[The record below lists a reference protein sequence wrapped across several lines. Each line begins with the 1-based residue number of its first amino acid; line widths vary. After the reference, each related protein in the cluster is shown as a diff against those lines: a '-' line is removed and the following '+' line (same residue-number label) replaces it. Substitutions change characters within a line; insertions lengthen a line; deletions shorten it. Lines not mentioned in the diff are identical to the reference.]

1 MDKTLLRP
9 LFQKRYMEMNKPQGF
24 LFGGVAMQADQARQ
38 RQSGLMNLAQ
48 ANIYTNPNTGIQQNI
63 EIEEIPK
70 QDVNITESIVS
81 GRENQKALAEE
92 QEDTGIM
99 SIEPPQNKKD
109 DTLSQEIEKYQ
120 AQSEVMKATQNVTKQ
135 PVDQPLFSD
144 DEKKGIFAANLAIAL
159 AQQGDPISN
168 LAMGLGRGAMSIGKL
183 KAAEAEIKNKK
194 SKFAAT
200 KKAIDTQ
207 TNSPVYVTEA
217 QIQTVTN
224 ADGSPRYLPEGSKK
238 SQDIGSY
245 LVRQDDGTYA
255 ERIVPKYKV
264 FEAVDSGDLTKYKPF
279 DKKTGES
286 FKTFRFARDAYGFK
300 KGDPVTVTDSEI
312 RADLAKPPNERL
324 YMPTELTD
332 DQAMRQL
339 LLTEKAKE
347 DMEIRKG
354 LRKEM
359 DKAEALVDLIGKVD
373 KRLDVTKG
381 GSLGSLTRFIGT
393 SQAFGN
399 FLAGKRQTDLYS
411 AQGKD
416 NERLIKQAILNPK
429 EYAAQNIDNARKRAE
444 FVKLADAFNKRVQA
458 EAAGLET
465 EVIELAYALAK
476 AREEGGR
483 FSVSDIELA
492 MRSINA
498 GVDSNQFRSSLYAI
512 GSRVLRQPLKKFSRF
527 YKDFDPKELEKEQF
541 KYLEDRLRFYDDPFN
556 YKPLKKEGDKGLKD
570 FMS

>member
-1 MDKTLLRP
+1 
-9 LFQKRYMEMNKPQGF
+9 MELHKPQGF
-24 LFGGVAMQADQARQ
+24 VLGGGVAMQADQAKQ
-38 RQSGLMNLAQ
+38 KQSGVMNLSQ
-48 ANIYTNPNTGIQQNI
+48 ANIYTDPNSGVQRNI
-63 EIEEIPK
+63 AVVPSPK
-70 QDVNITESIVS
+70 QDVNITESIIS
-81 GRENQKALAEE
+81 GRENEKALAEE
-92 QEDTGIM
+92 KDSGIM
-99 SIEPPQNKKD
+99 SIDPPKNIKD
-109 DTLSQEIEKYQ
+109 DGMLDEISKYK
-120 AQSEVMKATQNVTKQ
+120 AQSEVMKATEKITQQ
-135 PVDQPLFSD
+135 PRNQPLFSEG
-144 DEKKGIFAANLAIAL
+144 EKRGLFAANLAMAL
-159 AQQGDPISN
+159 AQPGDPFSN
-168 LAMGLGRGAMSIGKL
+168 LAMGLGRGAMSLGQL
-183 KAAEAEIKNKK
+183 KTAEAELSQKKNKL
-194 SKFAAT
+194 AAT

-207 TNSPVYVTEA
+207 TNTPVYVTEA
-217 QIQTVTN
+217 QIQTITN
-224 ADGSPRYLPEGSKK
+224 SDGSPRYVPEGEKK

-245 LVRQDDGTYA
+245 LVRQDDGSYA

-359 DKAEALVDLIGKVD
+359 DKAEGLVDLIGRVD
-373 KRLDVTKG
+373 DRLKVTKSG
-381 GSLGSLTRFIGT
+381 GLGSLTRLIGSAT
-393 SQAFGN
+393 AYKN
-399 FLAGKRQTDLYS
+399 FLIGKRQTDLYS
-411 AQGKD
+411 VEGKD
-416 NERLIKQAILNPK
+416 NERLIKQAILDPK
-429 EYAAQNIDNARKRAE
+429 TYAQENIANARKRAE

-492 MRSINA
+492 MKSIGS

-512 GSRVLRQPLKKFSRF
+512 GSRTLRQPLKKFRRF
-527 YKDFDPKELEKEQF
+527 YQDFDPKELEKEQF

-556 YKPLKKEGDKGLKD
+556 YKPLQKEGEKREGD

>member
-1 MDKTLLRP
+1 
-9 LFQKRYMEMNKPQGF
+9 
-24 LFGGVAMQADQARQ
+24 
-38 RQSGLMNLAQ
+38 
-48 ANIYTNPNTGIQQNI
+48 
-63 EIEEIPK
+63 
-70 QDVNITESIVS
+70 
-81 GRENQKALAEE
+81 
-92 QEDTGIM
+92 
-99 SIEPPQNKKD
+99 
-109 DTLSQEIEKYQ
+109 
-120 AQSEVMKATQNVTKQ
+120 MKATQNVTKQ

-159 AQQGDPISN
+159 AQRGDPMSN

-200 KKAIDTQ
+200 KKAIDTR

-312 RADLAKPPNERL
+312 KEDLAKSPDQRL

-332 DQAMRQL
+332 EQQMRQL
-339 LLTEKAKE
+339 LLTNKAKE
-347 DMEIRKG
+347 DMEIRKA

-381 GSLGSLTRFIGT
+381 GSLGSLTRFVGT

-512 GSRVLRQPLKKFSRF
+512 GSRVLRQPLKKFNRF

-556 YKPLKKEGDKGLKD
+556 YKPLEKEGDKSLKD